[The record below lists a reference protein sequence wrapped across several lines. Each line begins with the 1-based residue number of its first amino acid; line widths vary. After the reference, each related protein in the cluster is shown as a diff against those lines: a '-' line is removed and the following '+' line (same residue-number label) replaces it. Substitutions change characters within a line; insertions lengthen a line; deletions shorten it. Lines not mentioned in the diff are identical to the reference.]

1 MGTEEFEE
9 ALKST
14 EVKLA
19 RLRSLYEQWFA
30 GIERIEPGVARKDLE
45 RMIEILKREQP
56 RNTALRF
63 RLQQLVAR
71 YGTYGLYWTRIGKQI
86 EDGTYRR
93 DLQRLKARQTRE
105 QTKAEAFE
113 LDVDVESDAGVE
125 TDLDF
130 DAFGDSDLDA
140 ILGALT
146 SAPPPAAKPAAPKSF
161 SKPMPTPPSPETK
174 TAQTRTTPLP
184 PKPATE
190 GTHASVRPGAAA
202 KPPLPPAPPS
212 PALSKPTDAKIP
224 PPPRIGLGARGPA
237 VPPPVA
243 APASGPQPLAR
254 IQKPA
259 VPVTGGVRE
268 AAGAHSRSAPPE
280 TRNQPMPAPQAA
292 RPPASAGPAAGDEMR
307 TLYDRYLDA
316 RKKNNERVDNV
327 KYETLAS
334 SVEKMMPKL
343 REKHAGKQI
352 EFEVVLQD
360 GKVGLKPKV
369 RG

>member
-1 MGTEEFEE
+1 MGTEEFED

-71 YGTYGLYWTRIGKQI
+71 YGTYGLYWTRIAKQI

-93 DLQRLKARQTRE
+93 DLQRLKARQTRKE
-105 QTKAEAFE
+105 EAREEIE
-113 LDVDVESDAGVE
+113 LDVEIDSSTGIDTE
-125 TDLDF
+125 LDF
-130 DAFGDSDLDA
+130 DSFGDSDLDA

-146 SAPPPAAKPAAPKSF
+146 SAPPPVAKPTAPKSF
-161 SKPMPTPPSPETK
+161 SRPLAPPSVEPKSAHTI
-174 TAQTRTTPLP
+174 ATPLP
-184 PKPATE
+184 PKPITE
-190 GTHASVRPGAAA
+190 GVHASVRPGPVANS
-202 KPPLPPAPPS
+202 LS
-212 PALSKPTDAKIP
+212 PARPPMPP
-224 PPPRIGLGARGPA
+224 PPPRTGLGARGPA
-237 VPPPVA
+237 VPLPAPPA
-243 APASGPQPLAR
+243 AAGPQQLAR
-254 IQKPA
+254 IQRPST
-259 VPVTGGVRE
+259 PVTGGVRE
-268 AAGAHSRSAPPE
+268 AAGAHSRSAPP
-280 TRNQPMPAPQAA
+280 A
-292 RPPASAGPAAGDEMR
+292 RPVSNPAGGDEMR
-307 TLYDRYLDA
+307 SLYDRYLDA
-316 RKKNNERVDNV
+316 RKQNNERVDNV
-327 KYETLAS
+327 KFETLQT
-334 SVEKMMPKL
+334 SVEKMLPKL

-352 EFEVVLQD
+352 DFEVVVQD